1 MFQSS
6 CMSWSSITIAIETVE
21 NSQRITGSP
30 HDSR

>member
-6 CMSWSSITIAIETVE
+6 CMSWSSITIEVETVE
-21 NSQRITGSP
+21 NSQRITGSD

>member
-6 CMSWSSITIAIETVE
+6 CMSWSSMTIELDTVE
-21 NSQRITGSP
+21 SSQRIAGSD

>member
-6 CMSWSSITIAIETVE
+6 CMSWSSITIEVETVE
-21 NSQRITGSP
+21 SSQRITGSL